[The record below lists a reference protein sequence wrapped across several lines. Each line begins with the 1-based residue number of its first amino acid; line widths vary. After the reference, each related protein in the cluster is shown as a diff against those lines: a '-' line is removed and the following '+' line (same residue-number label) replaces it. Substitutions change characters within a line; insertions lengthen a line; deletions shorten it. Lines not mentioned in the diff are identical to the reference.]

1 MIGSFKNP
9 QDEKRQMDRYF
20 ERLRLKQKLIK
31 TQEMVNKDTYT
42 SLGAPKPSPIGDM
55 TYQNIQQELADNTLQ
70 LQKAQQNLR
79 NFFKYPQD
87 AKATLDLILETYT
100 AAQFNQVLSEFIPEL
115 KGVKDITP
123 SYFANQFDRFM
134 TIKKSRGDNLVQIGV
149 NDNPAKI
156 SNLQKVANIMGV
168 IDKSEDYKNL
178 SAGQRRQLK
187 EIITNLSE
195 PVIGDEGLEDIF
207 ATQKRQEELLKIERD
222 IEFSKKI
229 TDEEN
234 ERIVEEVKNRSED
247 WKTSQK
253 EIREAEG
260 LPDVPISVPTILTTT
275 WVKDLRSEKL
285 AEKREDISNKII
297 EHFLGEKIRRG
308 KEVQEKLKERF
319 REKIER
325 EEEFKQAEL
334 EQLKGQVSSLREKK
348 AEYEDFIQPIIEENK
363 RLEEQ
368 QTLNQEL
375 RERLMDIEKST
386 GAKINYKT
394 GVVKIPGVEL
404 QRTKDFVM
412 KGILRNRDLETLTRK
427 EQQELSVID
436 RSNTNQLASYM
447 TKIIKTQLREKRYFE
462 KEKPLLEVPTFAEY
476 LDAQEKKPKARI
488 SRPVISSEMEVPEIY
503 EVKEGMEVPFEIQ
516 ETLPISKKRR
526 GRPKREKKLTPQFES
541 ESISL
546 IEPLEEFQK
555 QPGTRGR
562 KPAPMMTDKEF
573 NRLLKIGSYSESDI
587 RSGKIPEN
595 MITEEEYKQF
605 IPQIEKLDTSQ
616 TRELYRY
623 LNIPEKESYKTIKLP
638 KAKQEIIK
646 YLGSLVGAQQ
656 GKGISKTSKQ
666 SGGFI
671 QYLLPL
677 LGTANL
683 LGNGVPGSVLG
694 NEQVKTKKRG
704 RPKKSTSQVL
714 NESPKEKSSIAV
726 PKKRGRPKK
735 TTMGQEVK
743 SKEKSISKKTG
754 KKSIKIVAINK

>member
-1 MIGSFKNP
+1 MFTNILLCNNKLQYTMIGSFKNP

-31 TQEMVNKDTYT
+31 AQEMVNQDTYT
-42 SLGAPKPSPIGDM
+42 SLGAPKVSPVGDM

-100 AAQFNQVLSEFIPEL
+100 AAQFNQVLPEFILEL

-134 TIKKSRGDNLVQIGV
+134 IIKKSRGDNLVQIGV

-156 SNLQKVANIMGV
+156 SNLQKVANIIGV
-168 IDKSEDYKNL
+168 LDKSEDYKIL
-178 SAGQRRQLK
+178 SAGQRRELK

-195 PVIGDEGLEDIF
+195 PVVDNEGLEDVF

-234 ERIVEEVKNRSED
+234 EKIVEEVNNRSEE
-247 WKTSQK
+247 WKAAQR

-260 LPDVPISVPTILTTT
+260 LPDVPISVPTVLTTT

-285 AEKREDISNKII
+285 AEKREDVSNKII

-308 KEVQEKLKERF
+308 KQVQEKLKERF

-325 EEEFKQAEL
+325 QEEFKQAEL
-334 EQLKGQVSSLREKK
+334 EQLRGQVSSLREQK
-348 AEYEDFIQPIIEENK
+348 AEYEDFIQPIIEENT

-368 QTLNQEL
+368 RSLNQEL
-375 RERLMDIEKST
+375 RDRLVDIEKST
-386 GAKINYKT
+386 GAKINSKT
-394 GVVKIPGVEL
+394 GVVKIPRNEL
-404 QRTKDFVM
+404 QRTKEFVM
-412 KGILRNRDLETLTRK
+412 KGILGNRDIETLTRK

-436 RSNTNQLASYM
+436 RSNTNELASYM
-447 TKIIKTQLREKRYFE
+447 TKIIKSQLREKRYFE
-462 KEKPLLEVPTFAEY
+462 KEKPLRKVPTFAEY
-476 LDAQEKKPKARI
+476 LDAKEKKPKARI
-488 SRPVISSEMEVPEIY
+488 SRPVISSEMEQLEMQTPEIY
-503 EVKEGMEVPFEIQ
+503 EVKEGMEVPFELQ
-516 ETLPISKKRR
+516 EVPSIFKKRR
-526 GRPKREKKLTPQFES
+526 GRPKSEKKLTPQSES
-541 ESISL
+541 EPISL
-546 IEPLEEFQK
+546 IEPLEEFPK
-555 QPGTRGR
+555 QSGTRGR
-562 KPAPMMTDKEF
+562 KPAPRMTDKEF

-623 LNIPEKESYKTIKLP
+623 FNIPEKENYKTIKLP

-646 YLGSLVGAQQ
+646 YLGSLVDVQQ

-671 QYLLPL
+671 QYLLPI
-677 LGTANL
+677 
-683 LGNGVPGSVLG
+683 LGNRVTGSVLG
-694 NEQVKTKKRG
+694 NEQVKSKKRG
-704 RPKKSTSQVL
+704 RPKK
-714 NESPKEKSSIAV
+714 I
-726 PKKRGRPKK
+726 
-735 TTMGQEVK
+735 TMEQEVK
-743 SKEKSISKKTG
+743 SNEKS
-754 KKSIKIVAINK
+754 

>member
-42 SLGAPKPSPIGDM
+42 SLGVPKPSPVGDM

-134 TIKKSRGDNLVQIGV
+134 IIKKSRGDNLVQIGI

-156 SNLQKVANIMGV
+156 SNLQKVSNIMGV

-195 PVIGDEGLEDIF
+195 PVIGVEGLEDIF
-207 ATQKRQEELLKIERD
+207 ATQKRQEDLLKIERD
-222 IEFSKKI
+222 IEMAKKI

-234 ERIVEEVKNRSED
+234 ERIVEEVNNRSED
-247 WKTSQK
+247 WKAAQ
-253 EIREAEG
+253 RELREEEG
-260 LPDVPISVPTILTTT
+260 LPDVPIAVPTVLTTT

-285 AEKREDISNKII
+285 AEKREDVSNKII

-308 KEVQEKLKERF
+308 KQVKEKLKERF

-325 EEEFKQAEL
+325 QEEFKQAEL
-334 EQLKGQVSSLREKK
+334 EQLKGQVSSLRERK

-412 KGILRNRDLETLTRK
+412 KGILRNRDLETLTKK

-488 SRPVISSEMEVPEIY
+488 SRPVISSEMEVPEMEVPEIY

-516 ETLPISKKRR
+516 EALPIFKKRR

-541 ESISL
+541 EPISL

-555 QPGTRGR
+555 QPRTRGR
-562 KPAPMMTDKEF
+562 KPTPMMTNKEF

-587 RSGKIPEN
+587 ISGKIPEN

-623 LNIPEKESYKTIKLP
+623 LNIPEKESYKTIKLL

-646 YLGSLVGAQQ
+646 HLGSLVGTQQ
-656 GKGISKTSKQ
+656 GKGISKTSRQ
-666 SGGFI
+666 SSGGFI

-683 LGNGVPGSVLG
+683 LGNGVPGAVLG
-694 NEQVKTKKRG
+694 NEQVKTRKRG
-704 RPKKSTSQVL
+704 RPKKIKM
-714 NESPKEKSSIAV
+714 E
-726 PKKRGRPKK
+726 
-735 TTMGQEVK
+735 QEVK

-754 KKSIKIVAINK
+754 KKTIKIVAINK

>member
-42 SLGAPKPSPIGDM
+42 SLGTPKPSPVGDM

-87 AKATLDLILETYT
+87 AKATLDLIVETYT
-100 AAQFNQVLSEFIPEL
+100 AAQFNQVLPEFIPEL
-115 KGVKDITP
+115 KGIKDITP

-156 SNLQKVANIMGV
+156 SNLQKVSNIMGV

-178 SAGQRRQLK
+178 SAGQRRELK

-195 PVIGDEGLEDIF
+195 PVIGDEGLEDVF
-207 ATQKRQEELLKIERD
+207 ATQKRQEDLLKIERD
-222 IEFSKKI
+222 IEMAKKI
-229 TDEEN
+229 TDGEN
-234 ERIVEEVKNRSED
+234 EKIVEEVNNRSED
-247 WKTSQK
+247 WKAAQ
-253 EIREAEG
+253 RELREEEG
-260 LPDVPISVPTILTTT
+260 LPDVPIAVPTVLTTT

-285 AEKREDISNKII
+285 AEKREDVSNKII

-308 KEVQEKLKERF
+308 KQVQEKLKERF

-325 EEEFKQAEL
+325 QEEFKEAEL
-334 EQLKGQVSSLREKK
+334 KQLKGQVSSLRERK

-368 QTLNQEL
+368 RTLNQEL

-386 GAKINYKT
+386 GARINYKT
-394 GVVKIPGVEL
+394 GVVKIPVAEL

-412 KGILRNRDLETLTRK
+412 KGILRNRDLETLTKK

-447 TKIIKTQLREKRYFE
+447 TKIIKSQLREKRYFE

-476 LDAQEKKPKARI
+476 LDAQEKKSKARI

-516 ETLPISKKRR
+516 EALPISKKRR
-526 GRPKREKKLTPQFES
+526 GRPKREKSTS
-541 ESISL
+541 EQEPEPISL

-587 RSGKIPEN
+587 ISGKIPEN

-638 KAKQEIIK
+638 KARQEIIK
-646 YLGSLVGAQQ
+646 HLGSLVGTQR

-677 LGTANL
+677 LGAANL
-683 LGNGVPGSVLG
+683 LGNGVPGAVLG

-714 NESPKEKSSIAV
+714 NENPKEKSSIAV

-735 TTMGQEVK
+735 ITMEQEVK